1 MKKIKEKEGVS
12 EGQLKI
18 INFIISNYENRIA
31 LFVTPKNN
39 EKLKYTDEIINCI
52 NSSQFN
58 EIHSKFILT
67 HMAKLS
73 CLKLIEDFRY
83 NLSKAINKLYDLV
96 LNKIK
101 FSNEK
106 AFLENLSKKLI
117 CLSNNHKTNLDY
129 LDKFFDLLMNL
140 GIVEKINLLDAQKY
154 SSRFKFFNDLNENDQ
169 NIDIIFNDFERNLRT
184 LLDEIHKK
192 LPEIDTNSNIKNL
205 VLVAGV
211 GVGVGVGVC
220 ITTGLVYLAGAS
232 AATIAVVAGATTL
245 AAVAV
250 SSGAISLGRVA
261 AVKFSLG
268 AISLGAISLGPVA
281 AIPIAAAIG
290 SILLKSD
297 DFFFNKLEPW

>member
-1 MKKIKEKEGVS
+1 MVIEASSFQEARGNHVSELFRLVDFMFSNKDLLSKSLSVVVTKCNKNQTKTNICNTLKKIKEKEGVS

-106 AFLENLSKKLI
+106 AFL
-117 CLSNNHKTNLDY
+117 
-129 LDKFFDLLMNL
+129 
-140 GIVEKINLLDAQKY
+140 
-154 SSRFKFFNDLNENDQ
+154 
-169 NIDIIFNDFERNLRT
+169 
-184 LLDEIHKK
+184 
-192 LPEIDTNSNIKNL
+192 
-205 VLVAGV
+205 
-211 GVGVGVGVC
+211 
-220 ITTGLVYLAGAS
+220 
-232 AATIAVVAGATTL
+232 
-245 AAVAV
+245 
-250 SSGAISLGRVA
+250 
-261 AVKFSLG
+261 
-268 AISLGAISLGPVA
+268 
-281 AIPIAAAIG
+281 
-290 SILLKSD
+290 
-297 DFFFNKLEPW
+297 